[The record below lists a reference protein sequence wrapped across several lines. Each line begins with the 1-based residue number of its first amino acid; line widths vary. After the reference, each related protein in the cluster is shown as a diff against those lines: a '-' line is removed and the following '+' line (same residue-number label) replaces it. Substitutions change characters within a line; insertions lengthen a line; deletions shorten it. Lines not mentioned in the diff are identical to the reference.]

1 MNNNKTIE
9 TNNPDMRKIFTKK
22 INNNS
27 KSIPLKHTI
36 NTIGETRHF
45 VPSTKE

>member
-1 MNNNKTIE
+1 MNNNKIE
-9 TNNPDMRKIFTKK
+9 TNNPDISRIFTKK

-36 NTIGETRHF
+36 NTIGETKHF